1 MATPFLFKKVVSSGK
16 LEQQKKNIKRLWN
29 FEEFYKGPRGIAVK
43 ILNRIERTDS
53 YLDKL
58 LDVELRSDELNDLDK
73 RFLTELTHGVV
84 RWKTRLDFI
93 IEQFCKNKFAMQ
105 DPNIRNAMRV
115 ALYQILFLSKIPHP
129 AAVNEAVEFV
139 KKIRGQK
146 AANLVNAVLRNI
158 IRNLN
163 KLPTPDH
170 ETDPVQYLS
179 IMYSHPSWMVKR
191 WVDRYGLYETEQLL
205 SANNERP
212 TIVVRANTLKT
223 TADELVKLFEE
234 RNIRNTRSKYLE
246 NFIKVGHLSGIYNL
260 DLFEKGYFSVQDES
274 SGLVVKLLD
283 PKPGETVIDLCSA
296 PGGKTTFIGELMKNQ
311 GKIIAVD
318 KYEHRLNLVKQ
329 SCERLGVENVEFIP
343 KDALEVDVEPA
354 DKILVDAPCSGLGVI
369 QKKPDIKWQ
378 RELSDIRNLA
388 KTQIELLEK
397 ASKLV
402 KNGGVIVYS
411 TCTIE
416 PEENIEVV
424 KEFLSRH
431 PEFKIDDAR
440 NYLPSDIVNG
450 EGCMETYPHKH
461 DMDGGFAVRLIKVG

>member
-1 MATPFLFKKVVSSGK
+1 M
-16 LEQQKKNIKRLWN
+16 E

-58 LDVELRSDELNDLDK
+58 LDVELNSGELNDLDK

-115 ALYQILFLSKIPHP
+115 ALYQILFLSKIPHA

-274 SGLVVKLLD
+274 SGLVLKLLD

-354 DKILVDAPCSGLGVI
+354 DKVLVDAPCSGLGVI

>member
-1 MATPFLFKKVVSSGK
+1 M
-16 LEQQKKNIKRLWN
+16 E

-43 ILNRIERTDS
+43 ILNRVERTDS

-58 LDVELRSDELNDLDK
+58 LDIELKSDELNDLDR
-73 RFLTELTHGVV
+73 RFLTELTHGVI

-93 IEQFCKNKFAMQ
+93 IEHFCKNKFAMQ
-105 DPNIRNAMRV
+105 DPNIRNALRV
-115 ALYQILFLSKIPHP
+115 ALYQILFLTKIPHA

-146 AANLVNAVLRNI
+146 AANLVNAILRNI
-158 IRNLN
+158 IRNIN
-163 KLPTPDH
+163 KLPTPDN
-170 ETDPVQYLS
+170 ETDPIQYLS
-179 IMYSHPSWMVKR
+179 IMYAHPTWIVKR
-191 WVDRYGLYETEQLL
+191 WAERYGLYETEQLL

-212 TIVVRANTLKT
+212 TTVVRANLLKT
-223 TADELVKLFEE
+223 STDELTKLFEE
-234 RNIRNTRSKYLE
+234 RGIKYVRSKYLD

-260 DLFEKGYFSVQDES
+260 DLFAQGYFSVQDES
-274 SGLVVKLLD
+274 AGLVVKLLD
-283 PKPGETVIDLCSA
+283 PKPGEKIIDLCSA
-296 PGGKTTFIGELMKNQ
+296 PGGKTTFIAELMKNE

-329 SCERLGVENVEFIP
+329 SCERLGITNVEFIAE
-343 KDALEVDVEPA
+343 DAIGLNFEPA
-354 DKILVDAPCSGLGVI
+354 DKVLLDAPCSGFGVI

-378 RELSDIRNLA
+378 REPSDIKNLS
-388 KTQIELLEK
+388 KTQFELLET

-424 KEFLSRH
+424 RAFLNDH
-431 PEFKIDDAR
+431 PEFEIEDAR
-440 NYLPSDIVNG
+440 NYLPSDVVNS
-450 EGCMETYPHKH
+450 EGCMETFPHKH
-461 DMDGGFAVRLIKVG
+461 DMDGGFAVRLVKVK

>member
-1 MATPFLFKKVVSSGK
+1 MEF
-16 LEQQKKNIKRLWN
+16 EQ
-29 FEEFYKGPRGIAVK
+29 FYKGPRGIAVK

-115 ALYQILFLSKIPHP
+115 ALYQILFLSKIPHA

-343 KDALEVDVEPA
+343 KDALEVDVEQA
-354 DKILVDAPCSGLGVI
+354 DKVLVDAPCSGLGVI

>member
-1 MATPFLFKKVVSSGK
+1 M
-16 LEQQKKNIKRLWN
+16 E

-58 LDVELRSDELNDLDK
+58 LDVELNSGELNDLDK

-115 ALYQILFLSKIPHP
+115 ALYQILFLSKIPHA

-354 DKILVDAPCSGLGVI
+354 DKVLVDAPCSGLGVI

>member
-1 MATPFLFKKVVSSGK
+1 M
-16 LEQQKKNIKRLWN
+16 E

-115 ALYQILFLSKIPHP
+115 ALYQILFLSKIPHA

-354 DKILVDAPCSGLGVI
+354 DKVLVDAPCSGLGVI

-450 EGCMETYPHKH
+450 EGCLETYPHKH

>member
-1 MATPFLFKKVVSSGK
+1 M
-16 LEQQKKNIKRLWN
+16 E

-115 ALYQILFLSKIPHP
+115 ALYQILFLSKIPHA

>member
-1 MATPFLFKKVVSSGK
+1 M
-16 LEQQKKNIKRLWN
+16 E

-58 LDVELRSDELNDLDK
+58 LDVELNSGELNDLDK

-115 ALYQILFLSKIPHP
+115 ALYQILFLSKIPHA

-170 ETDPVQYLS
+170 ETDPVQYLA

-212 TIVVRANTLKT
+212 TIVVRANTLKI

-283 PKPGETVIDLCSA
+283 PKPWETVIDLCSA

-354 DKILVDAPCSGLGVI
+354 DKVLVDAPCSGLGVI

-378 RELSDIRNLA
+378 RELSDIRNLT

>member
-1 MATPFLFKKVVSSGK
+1 M
-16 LEQQKKNIKRLWN
+16 E

-115 ALYQILFLSKIPHP
+115 ALYQILFLSKIPHA

-223 TADELVKLFEE
+223 TADELVKLFEG

-354 DKILVDAPCSGLGVI
+354 DKVLVDAPCSGLGVI

-402 KNGGVIVYS
+402 KNSGVIVYS

-431 PEFKIDDAR
+431 PKFKIDDAR

>member
-1 MATPFLFKKVVSSGK
+1 M
-16 LEQQKKNIKRLWN
+16 E

-58 LDVELRSDELNDLDK
+58 LDVELRSEELNDLDK

-115 ALYQILFLSKIPHP
+115 ALYQILFLSKIPHA

-139 KKIRGQK
+139 KRIRGQK
-146 AANLVNAVLRNI
+146 AGNLVNAVLRNI

-170 ETDPVQYLS
+170 EMDPVQYLS

-191 WVDRYGLYETEQLL
+191 WVERYGLYETEQLL

-212 TIVVRANTLKT
+212 TIVVRANSLKT
-223 TADELVKLFEE
+223 TPDELVKLFEE

-274 SGLVVKLLD
+274 SGLIVKLLD

-329 SCERLGVENVEFIP
+329 SCERLGVENVEFIS

-354 DKILVDAPCSGLGVI
+354 DKVLVDAPCSGLGVI

-440 NYLPSDIVNG
+440 NYIPSDLVNG

-461 DMDGGFAVRLIKVG
+461 DMDGAFAVRLIKVG

>member
-1 MATPFLFKKVVSSGK
+1 MEF
-16 LEQQKKNIKRLWN
+16 EQ
-29 FEEFYKGPRGIAVK
+29 FYKGPRGIAVK

-115 ALYQILFLSKIPHP
+115 ALYQILFLSKIPHA

-354 DKILVDAPCSGLGVI
+354 DKVLVDAPCSGLGVI

>member
-1 MATPFLFKKVVSSGK
+1 M
-16 LEQQKKNIKRLWN
+16 E

-58 LDVELRSDELNDLDK
+58 LDVELNSGELNDLDK

-115 ALYQILFLSKIPHP
+115 ALYQILFLSKIPHA

-283 PKPGETVIDLCSA
+283 PKPGENVIDLCSA

-343 KDALEVDVEPA
+343 KDALEVDVEQA
-354 DKILVDAPCSGLGVI
+354 DKVLVDAPCSGLGVI

>member
-1 MATPFLFKKVVSSGK
+1 
-16 LEQQKKNIKRLWN
+16 
-29 FEEFYKGPRGIAVK
+29 
-43 ILNRIERTDS
+43 
-53 YLDKL
+53 
-58 LDVELRSDELNDLDK
+58 
-73 RFLTELTHGVV
+73 LTELTHGVV

-115 ALYQILFLSKIPHP
+115 ALYQILFLSKIPHA

-354 DKILVDAPCSGLGVI
+354 DKVLVDAPCSGLGVI

>member
-1 MATPFLFKKVVSSGK
+1 M
-16 LEQQKKNIKRLWN
+16 E

-343 KDALEVDVEPA
+343 KDALEVDIEQA
-354 DKILVDAPCSGLGVI
+354 DKVLVDAPCSGLGVI

>member
-1 MATPFLFKKVVSSGK
+1 M
-16 LEQQKKNIKRLWN
+16 E

-115 ALYQILFLSKIPHP
+115 ALYQILFLSKIPHA

-179 IMYSHPSWMVKR
+179 IIYSHPSWMVKR

-212 TIVVRANTLKT
+212 TIVVRANTLKI

-354 DKILVDAPCSGLGVI
+354 DKVLVDAPCSGLGVI

-416 PEENIEVV
+416 PEENIEIV

>member
-1 MATPFLFKKVVSSGK
+1 M
-16 LEQQKKNIKRLWN
+16 E

-354 DKILVDAPCSGLGVI
+354 DKVLVDAPCSGLGVI

>member
-1 MATPFLFKKVVSSGK
+1 M
-16 LEQQKKNIKRLWN
+16 E

-58 LDVELRSDELNDLDK
+58 LDVELKSDELNDLDK

-84 RWKTRLDFI
+84 RWKTRLDFV

-115 ALYQILFLSKIPHP
+115 ALYQILFLSKIPHA
-129 AAVNEAVEFV
+129 AAVNEVVEFV

-191 WVDRYGLYETEQLL
+191 WVERYGLYETEQLL

-212 TIVVRANTLKT
+212 TIVVRANSLKT

-234 RNIRNTRSKYLE
+234 RGIRNTRSKYVE
-246 NFIKVGHLSGIYNL
+246 NFIKVGHLSKIYNL
-260 DLFEKGYFSVQDES
+260 DLFEMGYFSVQDES

-283 PKPGETVIDLCSA
+283 PKPGEIVIDLCSA

-354 DKILVDAPCSGLGVI
+354 DKVLVDAPCSGLGVI

-431 PEFKIDDAR
+431 PEFKIEDAR
-440 NYLPSDIVNG
+440 NYLPSDIVNE

>member
-1 MATPFLFKKVVSSGK
+1 
-16 LEQQKKNIKRLWN
+16 
-29 FEEFYKGPRGIAVK
+29 
-43 ILNRIERTDS
+43 
-53 YLDKL
+53 
-58 LDVELRSDELNDLDK
+58 
-73 RFLTELTHGVV
+73 
-84 RWKTRLDFI
+84 
-93 IEQFCKNKFAMQ
+93 
-105 DPNIRNAMRV
+105 
-115 ALYQILFLSKIPHP
+115 
-129 AAVNEAVEFV
+129 
-139 KKIRGQK
+139 
-146 AANLVNAVLRNI
+146 
-158 IRNLN
+158 
-163 KLPTPDH
+163 
-170 ETDPVQYLS
+170 
-179 IMYSHPSWMVKR
+179 MVKR

-354 DKILVDAPCSGLGVI
+354 DKVLVDAPCSGLGVI

>member
-1 MATPFLFKKVVSSGK
+1 MEF
-16 LEQQKKNIKRLWN
+16 EQ
-29 FEEFYKGPRGIAVK
+29 FYKGPRGIAVK

-115 ALYQILFLSKIPHP
+115 ALYQILFLSKIPHA

-212 TIVVRANTLKT
+212 MIVVRANTLKI

-354 DKILVDAPCSGLGVI
+354 DKVLVDAPCSGLGVI

>member
-1 MATPFLFKKVVSSGK
+1 M
-16 LEQQKKNIKRLWN
+16 E

-58 LDVELRSDELNDLDK
+58 LDVELNSGELNDLDK

-115 ALYQILFLSKIPHP
+115 ALYQILFLSKIPHA

-354 DKILVDAPCSGLGVI
+354 DKVLVDAPCSGLGVI

-402 KNGGVIVYS
+402 KNGG
-411 TCTIE
+411 
-416 PEENIEVV
+416 
-424 KEFLSRH
+424 
-431 PEFKIDDAR
+431 
-440 NYLPSDIVNG
+440 
-450 EGCMETYPHKH
+450 
-461 DMDGGFAVRLIKVG
+461 

>member
-1 MATPFLFKKVVSSGK
+1 MIM
-16 LEQQKKNIKRLWN
+16 E

-58 LDVELRSDELNDLDK
+58 LDVELKSDELNDLDK

-84 RWKTRLDFI
+84 RWKTRLDFV

-115 ALYQILFLSKIPHP
+115 ALYQILFLSKIPHA

-191 WVDRYGLYETEQLL
+191 WVERYGLYETEQLL

-212 TIVVRANTLKT
+212 TIVVRANSLKT

-234 RNIRNTRSKYLE
+234 RGIRNTRSKYVE
-246 NFIKVGHLSGIYNL
+246 NFIKVGHLSKIYNL
-260 DLFEKGYFSVQDES
+260 DLFEMGYFSVQDES

-283 PKPGETVIDLCSA
+283 PKPGEIVIDLCSA

-354 DKILVDAPCSGLGVI
+354 DKVLVDAPCSGLGVI

-431 PEFKIDDAR
+431 PEFKIEDAR
-440 NYLPSDIVNG
+440 NYLPSDIVNE

>member
-1 MATPFLFKKVVSSGK
+1 M
-16 LEQQKKNIKRLWN
+16 E

-58 LDVELRSDELNDLDK
+58 LDVELNSGELNDLDK

-115 ALYQILFLSKIPHP
+115 ALYQILFLSKIPHA

-354 DKILVDAPCSGLGVI
+354 DKVLVDAPCSGLGVI

-424 KEFLSRH
+424 KEFLSKH

>member
-1 MATPFLFKKVVSSGK
+1 M
-16 LEQQKKNIKRLWN
+16 E

-115 ALYQILFLSKIPHP
+115 ALYQILFLSKIPHA

-212 TIVVRANTLKT
+212 TIVVRANTLKI

-343 KDALEVDVEPA
+343 KDALEVDVEQA
-354 DKILVDAPCSGLGVI
+354 DKVLVDAPCSGLGVI

>member
-1 MATPFLFKKVVSSGK
+1 M
-16 LEQQKKNIKRLWN
+16 E

-58 LDVELRSDELNDLDK
+58 LDVELNSGELNDLDK

-115 ALYQILFLSKIPHP
+115 ALYQILFLSKIPHA

-343 KDALEVDVEPA
+343 KDALEVEVEPA
-354 DKILVDAPCSGLGVI
+354 DKVLVDAPCSGLGVI

>member
-1 MATPFLFKKVVSSGK
+1 MEL
-16 LEQQKKNIKRLWN
+16 
-29 FEEFYKGPRGIAVK
+29 EEFYKGPRGIAVK
-43 ILNRIERTDS
+43 ILNRVERTDS

-58 LDVELRSDELNDLDK
+58 LDIELKSDELNDLDR
-73 RFLTELTHGVV
+73 RFLTELTHGVI

-93 IEQFCKNKFAMQ
+93 IEHFCKNKFAMQ
-105 DPNIRNAMRV
+105 DPNIRNALRV
-115 ALYQILFLSKIPHP
+115 ALYQILFLTKIPHA

-146 AANLVNAVLRNI
+146 TANLVNAILRNI
-158 IRNLN
+158 IRNIN
-163 KLPTPDH
+163 KLPTPDN
-170 ETDPVQYLS
+170 ETDPIQYLS
-179 IMYSHPSWMVKR
+179 IMYAHPTWIVKR
-191 WVDRYGLYETEQLL
+191 WVERYGLYETEQLL

-212 TIVVRANTLKT
+212 TTVVRVNSLKT
-223 TADELVKLFEE
+223 STDELTKLFEE
-234 RNIRNTRSKYLE
+234 RGIKYVHSKYLD

-260 DLFEKGYFSVQDES
+260 DLFTQGYFSIQDES

-283 PKPGETVIDLCSA
+283 LKPGEKVIDLCSA
-296 PGGKTTFIGELMKNQ
+296 PGGKTTFIAELMKNE

-329 SCERLGVENVEFIP
+329 SCERLGITNVEFIAE
-343 KDALEVDVEPA
+343 DAIGLNFEPVDKV
-354 DKILVDAPCSGLGVI
+354 LVDAPCSGFGVI

-378 RELSDIRNLA
+378 REPSDIKNLS
-388 KTQIELLEK
+388 KTQLELLET

-424 KEFLSRH
+424 RAFLSDR
-431 PEFKIDDAR
+431 PEFEIEDAR
-440 NYLPSDIVNG
+440 NYLPSDVVNS
-450 EGCMETYPHKH
+450 EGCMETFPHKH
-461 DMDGGFAVRLIKVG
+461 DMDGGFAVRLVKVK

>member
-1 MATPFLFKKVVSSGK
+1 M
-16 LEQQKKNIKRLWN
+16 E

-115 ALYQILFLSKIPHP
+115 ALYQILFLSKIPHA

-311 GKIIAVD
+311 GMIIAVD

-354 DKILVDAPCSGLGVI
+354 DKVLVDAPCSGLGVI

>member
-1 MATPFLFKKVVSSGK
+1 M
-16 LEQQKKNIKRLWN
+16 E

-115 ALYQILFLSKIPHP
+115 ALYQILFLSKIPHA

-354 DKILVDAPCSGLGVI
+354 DKVLVDAPCSGLGVI

-424 KEFLSRH
+424 KEFLSKH

>member
-1 MATPFLFKKVVSSGK
+1 M
-16 LEQQKKNIKRLWN
+16 E

-115 ALYQILFLSKIPHP
+115 ALYQILFLSKIPHA

-283 PKPGETVIDLCSA
+283 PKPWETVIDLCSA

-354 DKILVDAPCSGLGVI
+354 DKVLVDAPCSGLGVI

>member
-1 MATPFLFKKVVSSGK
+1 M
-16 LEQQKKNIKRLWN
+16 E

-58 LDVELRSDELNDLDK
+58 LDVELNSDELNDLDK

-115 ALYQILFLSKIPHP
+115 ALYQILFLSKIPHA

-283 PKPGETVIDLCSA
+283 PKPGENVIDLCSA

-354 DKILVDAPCSGLGVI
+354 DKVLVDAPCSGLGVI

>member
-1 MATPFLFKKVVSSGK
+1 M
-16 LEQQKKNIKRLWN
+16 E

-93 IEQFCKNKFAMQ
+93 IEQFCKNKFAMH

-115 ALYQILFLSKIPHP
+115 ALYQILFLSKIPHA

-354 DKILVDAPCSGLGVI
+354 DKVLVDAPCSGLGVI

>member
-1 MATPFLFKKVVSSGK
+1 M
-16 LEQQKKNIKRLWN
+16 E

-115 ALYQILFLSKIPHP
+115 ALYQILFLSKIPHA

-212 TIVVRANTLKT
+212 TIVVRANTLKI

-354 DKILVDAPCSGLGVI
+354 DKVLVDAPCSGLGVI

-431 PEFKIDDAR
+431 PEFRIDDAR

>member
-1 MATPFLFKKVVSSGK
+1 MEL
-16 LEQQKKNIKRLWN
+16 
-29 FEEFYKGPRGIAVK
+29 EEFYKGPRGIAVK
-43 ILNRIERTDS
+43 ILNRVERTDS

-58 LDVELRSDELNDLDK
+58 LDTELKSDELNELDK
-73 RFLTELTHGVV
+73 RFLTELTHGVI

-93 IEQFCKNKFAMQ
+93 IEHFCKNKFAMQ
-105 DPNIRNAMRV
+105 DPNIRNALRV
-115 ALYQILFLSKIPHP
+115 ALYQILFLTKIPHA

-146 AANLVNAVLRNI
+146 AANLVNAILRNI
-158 IRNLN
+158 IRNIN
-163 KLPTPDH
+163 KLPTPDN
-170 ETDPVQYLS
+170 ETDPIQYLS
-179 IMYSHPSWMVKR
+179 IMYAHPSWIVKR
-191 WVDRYGLYETEQLL
+191 WVERYGLYETEQLL

-212 TIVVRANTLKT
+212 TTVVRVNSLKT
-223 TADELVKLFEE
+223 SADELAKLFEE
-234 RNIRNTRSKYLE
+234 RGIKYVRSKYLD

-260 DLFEKGYFSVQDES
+260 DLFTQGYFSIQDES

-283 PKPGETVIDLCSA
+283 PKPGEKVIDLCSA
-296 PGGKTTFIGELMKNQ
+296 PGGKTTFIAELMKNE

-329 SCERLGVENVEFIP
+329 SCERLGITNVEFIAE
-343 KDALEVDVEPA
+343 DAIGLNFEPVDKV
-354 DKILVDAPCSGLGVI
+354 LVDAPCSGFGVI

-378 RELSDIRNLA
+378 RELSDIKNLS
-388 KTQIELLEK
+388 KTQLELLET

-424 KEFLSRH
+424 KAFLNNH
-431 PEFKIDDAR
+431 PEFEIDDAR
-440 NYLPSDIVNG
+440 NYLPSDVVNS
-450 EGCMETYPHKH
+450 EGCMETFPHKH
-461 DMDGGFAVRLIKVG
+461 DMDGGFAVRLVKVK

>member
-1 MATPFLFKKVVSSGK
+1 M
-16 LEQQKKNIKRLWN
+16 E

-115 ALYQILFLSKIPHP
+115 ALYQILFLSKIPHA

-354 DKILVDAPCSGLGVI
+354 DKVLVDAPCSGLGVI

-378 RELSDIRNLA
+378 RELSDIRNLV